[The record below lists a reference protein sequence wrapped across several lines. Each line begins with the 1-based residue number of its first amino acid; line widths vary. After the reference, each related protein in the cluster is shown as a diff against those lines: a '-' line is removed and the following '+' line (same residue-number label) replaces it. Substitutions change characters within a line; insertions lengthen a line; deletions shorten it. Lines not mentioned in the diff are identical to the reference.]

1 MTSNNDTN
9 ESLTELNLALSQN
22 TWQPPVFK
30 AYFYYDPAT
39 KLGLRISG
47 EQSDEPHVELT
58 QEEYNA
64 MGVAFKYYVKDG
76 QVKPVP
82 HVIENQLQLELNP
95 SGLYRTVKDCIMFV
109 DPNGP
114 DRYQIAE
121 PKYD

>member
-22 TWQPPVFK
+22 TWAPPVFR

-39 KLGLRISG
+39 RIGTRISG
-47 EQSDEPHVELT
+47 ELVDEPHVELT
-58 QEEYNA
+58 QDEYNA
-64 MGVAFKYYVKDG
+64 IGVAFKYYVKDG

-82 HVIENQLQLELNP
+82 HVVENQLQLEP
-95 SGLYRTVKDCIMFV
+95 SANGLYRTVKDCIIFA
-109 DPNGP
+109 DLNGP